1 MVDSKTISFA
11 LPADSF
17 GSFNDDDGTAAGDES
32 LCTKSC
38 GGSSAGSTDIGSLI
52 TPVTPFFVSQANC
65 RAITV
70 HTETGQDLVCKG
82 LNGCK
87 KAGHADKRANG
98 RQGWEGFYFPLM
110 SKNQKVLGGLLDSH
124 MTSVEAELFRTSQLQ
139 FDRARAQEVVNR
151 STPDRKP
158 AVTGPDVPSD
168 NSSPESWVQADG
180 KSHATPTGGTR
191 SGGPAVGAMRAV
203 AKNLDSSGTPAKKEA
218 GRSTSPIQGFINQS
232 SRYQVGDM
240 VWYTPAR
247 GKLDVFQVIAVI
259 WEADSGIS
267 RPVYSLLGSDG
278 KEYDTFESRL
288 QIWQKPIPLMES
300 EEAKLYQ
307 HQVKRL
313 EAEFKAKE
321 LLQARQFANLQ
332 AQLSKLTTDLECQRS
347 QTPPLSSLQR
357 SVAANRE
364 SATAPPQQH
373 APVATSPVA
382 SENKWYAIAHGKDMG
397 SVGVYSSWAAVHP
410 EVHGVS
416 GAVYARFGTS
426 EAAHRFILEH
436 QLALQQSARV
446 IPTSVEPFVDQLPS
460 VSVPVV
466 APVSVPVHPSAL
478 NWLGGRSSEPDKKT
492 EGKAFGF
499 DFSEEMLLRE
509 NLVPDPKNMGDAA
522 ARHLCEQL
530 LDIVAQPNTVGYAL
544 NEHAEQNAVFS
555 RALLSLTGAAT
566 DMSLG
571 GAPQDMQWRN
581 LKRITISD
589 LKNREV
595 IEDRIKDLRDGQRLV
610 EATLKANLASV
621 LLKGG
626 YDHLVAQEWASQ
638 SYLYRMSCEGL
649 EYYIQMHQRFLTL
662 AISLDGGF
670 DQAKL
675 EIEHH
680 TKALRSLR
688 LTYGTRLQV
697 CVAQYAYL
705 RDQVSNNFRSI
716 KLQEHLQREQSKL
729 INKQAT
735 QLCDLQAKFARLE
748 QRGNGGNN
756 AGAGN
761 GAGNGVSVGGA
772 ATAGKERCFHCG
784 HHGIHS
790 GGKNECPWKDIS
802 KAEARAEAAKVLSDR
817 RNGGGGPVS

>member
-1 MVDSKTISFA
+1 MADSKTISFA

-17 GSFNDDDGTAAGDES
+17 ASFNDEDTAAGDES
-32 LCTKSC
+32 LDTKSG
-38 GGSSAGSTDIGSLI
+38 GGSSVGSTDIGSFI
-52 TPVTPFFVSQANC
+52 TPVTPIFIGEANC

-82 LNGCK
+82 LNGCR
-87 KAGHADKRANG
+87 KAGHADKRVNG
-98 RQGWEGFYFPLM
+98 RQGLEGFYFPLM

-124 MTSVEAELFRTSQLQ
+124 MTSTEAELFRKSQLQ
-139 FDRARAQEVVNR
+139 LDRARAREVVNR

-158 AVTGPDVPSD
+158 AVTNVPSD
-168 NSSPESWVQADG
+168 DSSPESWVQADG
-180 KSHATPTGGTR
+180 QSHATPTGGAR
-191 SGGPAVGAMRAV
+191 SGGPAVDAMLAV
-203 AKNLDSSGTPAKKEA
+203 TKNLAPRGTPAKGA
-218 GRSTSPIQGFINQS
+218 SRSTSPLQGFMNQS
-232 SRYQVGDM
+232 SRFQVGDM

-247 GKLDVFQVIAVI
+247 GKLDVFQVITI
-259 WEADSGIS
+259 NWESDSGVS
-267 RPVYSLLGSDG
+267 RPVYSLQGSDG
-278 KEYDTFESRL
+278 KEYDTYESRL
-288 QIWQKPIPLMES
+288 QVWKKPIPVMES
-300 EEAKLYQ
+300 EEAKLYK

-313 EAEFKAKE
+313 EEEFKARE
-321 LLQARQFANLQ
+321 LLQARQFADLQ
-332 AQLSKLTTDLECQRS
+332 AQLSKLSTDLERQRNP
-347 QTPPLSSLQR
+347 TPPLSSLQQ
-357 SVAANRE
+357 SVAANRA
-364 SATAPPQQH
+364 SGTAVPQPQGQAT
-373 APVATSPVA
+373 VGSPIP
-382 SENKWYAIAHGKDMG
+382 SETKWYAVAHGKDMG

-410 EVHGVS
+410 EVHGIS
-416 GAVYARFGTS
+416 GAVYARFGTP
-426 EAAHRFILEH
+426 EAAQRFILEH
-436 QLALQQSARV
+436 QMALKKSAQV
-446 IPTSVEPFVDQLPS
+446 TPPSVEPAIDQPPS
-460 VSVPVV
+460 VSASPA
-466 APVSVPVHPSAL
+466 APASVPIHPSTL
-478 NWLGGRSSEPDKKT
+478 NWLGGRSSEPDKKI

-499 DFSEEMLLRE
+499 DFSEEMILRE
-509 NLVPDPKNMGDAA
+509 NLVPEPKHMGNAV

-589 LKNREV
+589 LKNREA

-621 LLKGG
+621 LLKAG

-649 EYYIQMHQRFLTL
+649 EYYIQMHQCFLTL

-680 TKALRSLR
+680 TKALRSIR

-735 QLCDLQAKFARLE
+735 QLSDLQAKFARLE
-748 QRGNGGNN
+748 QRGNGGIN
-756 AGAGN
+756 GGVGN
-761 GAGNGVSVGGA
+761 GGGIGGA
-772 ATAGKERCFHCG
+772 PAAGKERCFHCG
-784 HHGIHS
+784 HHGVHA
-790 GGKNECPWKDIS
+790 GGKNECPWKDIP

-817 RNGGGGPVS
+817 RNGGNGAVN